1 MSPESERTGRAHAA
15 ERRRPERRQY
25 AAPRFY
31 EIAFDMNRK
40 GEVDF
45 LVHCFDTYARRPVRS
60 VLDIACGTG
69 PHLIRLAER
78 GYRMTGLDLSPQNVT
93 FLAERLADRRLAG
106 DLRVGDMAAFRLPEP
121 VDAAIC
127 MQDSQ
132 GHLLTNAQLL
142 GHLRVVA
149 RALRPGGL
157 YVFDRYMASSWTN
170 PARSWS
176 WSRRRGRLIVR
187 ATFSALNDVNPVTQ
201 VFRERMTLEA
211 IENGRRRVYR
221 QTHLSRMVFPQELR
235 ALVDLAGGFEFVEW
249 FFGFKPHQTLE
260 RSRHPLLMVVVLRR
274 TRG

>member
-1 MSPESERTGRAHAA
+1 VGRVTATGT
-15 ERRRPERRQY
+15 RRPRQY
-25 AAPRFY
+25 SAPRLY

-45 LVHCFDTYARRPVRS
+45 LVHCFRRLARRPVRR

-78 GYRMTGLDLSPQNVT
+78 GYAMTGLDLSPRNVE
-93 FLAERLADRRLAG
+93 FVRQRMHDRGEAAEMF
-106 DLRVGDMAAFRLPEP
+106 VGDMANFRLARP

-132 GHLLTNAQLL
+132 GHLLSNAALL
-142 GHLRVVA
+142 AHLRCVA

-187 ATFSALNDVNPVTQ
+187 ATFSALNDVNPVSQ

-211 IENGRRRVYR
+211 VENGTRRVYR

-235 ALVDLAGGFEFVEW
+235 ALIELAGGFEFVQW
-249 FFGFKPHQTLE
+249 FFGFKPHQVLE
-260 RSRHPLLMVVVLRR
+260 RSRHPLLMVVVLRKR
-274 TRG
+274 